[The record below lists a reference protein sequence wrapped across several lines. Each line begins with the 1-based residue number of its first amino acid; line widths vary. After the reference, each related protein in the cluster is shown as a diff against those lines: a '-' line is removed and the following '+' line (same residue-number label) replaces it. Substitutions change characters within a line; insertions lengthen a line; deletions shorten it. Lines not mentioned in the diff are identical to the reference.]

1 MAVYLLTEECTFP
14 DPHYGD
20 PDGLIAV
27 GGDLTID
34 RLILAYSNGI
44 FPWPQEEDMLM
55 WFCPMKRF
63 VIFPN
68 EIHISH
74 SMRNFINNT
83 NYSISFNKAFN
94 EVIENCSEMRK
105 GETWI
110 FENIKNAYI
119 ELHKQGFAVSVEV
132 WDEEENLVGGLY
144 GVNLGKSFFGESMFS
159 KKSNASK
166 LALVALANY
175 MQDDGGVIIDCQMET
190 PHLKSMGGRYIDYDE
205 YMLLI
210 RK

>member
-1 MAVYLLTEECTFP
+1 MAVYLLTEKCTFP

-132 WDEEENLVGGLY
+132 WDEEENLAGGLY

-175 MQDDGGVIIDCQMET
+175 MQDNGGVIIDCQMET

>member
-1 MAVYLLTEECTFP
+1 
-14 DPHYGD
+14 
-20 PDGLIAV
+20 
-27 GGDLTID
+27 
-34 RLILAYSNGI
+34 
-44 FPWPQEEDMLM
+44 
-55 WFCPMKRF
+55 
-63 VIFPN
+63 
-68 EIHISH
+68 
-74 SMRNFINNT
+74 MRNFINNT

-175 MQDDGGVIIDCQMET
+175 MQDNGGVIIDCQMET

>member
-44 FPWPQEEDMLM
+44 FPWPQDEDMLM

-74 SMRNFINNT
+74 SMRTFINNA

-175 MQDDGGVIIDCQMET
+175 MEDNGGVIIDCQMET